1 MANDV
6 KETKSESANSGIKKK
21 KKSSPLL
28 KPKLKPVLAL

>member
-6 KETKSESANSGIKKK
+6 KEIKSESANSGIKK